1 MYNFNCILFNMEIL
15 NLVYIKFYFL
25 LATKTLHEMD
35 PTSQTLKK
43 KRKKAVDNEG
53 YTGNQFTIQKSH
65 Q

>member
-1 MYNFNCILFNMEIL
+1 MEIL